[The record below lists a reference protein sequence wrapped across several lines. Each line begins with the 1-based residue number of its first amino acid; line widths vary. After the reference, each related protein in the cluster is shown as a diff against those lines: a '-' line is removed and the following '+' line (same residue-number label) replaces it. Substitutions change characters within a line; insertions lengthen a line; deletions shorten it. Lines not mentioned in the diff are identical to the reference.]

1 MLVQRHPD
9 LPVEIDLGEGRKDH
23 VIKWVEETR
32 AEMKKIR
39 EDVDNERI

>member
-1 MLVQRHPD
+1 M
-9 LPVEIDLGEGRKDH
+9 GKMEGMHDH
-23 VIKWVEETR
+23 WSSKWVEETR